1 MFSFRFLFSI
11 RSLLSLSALSGLTA
25 AGVAGAWIVS
35 SYRRDSEQKYIGGG
49 GEGSSL
55 VADPTALEL
64 GEVWE
69 SDAHRVE
76 VPLTNKGETTI
87 TISRFATTCSCSSVE
102 PTSIEIPPGET
113 RRVVMALDLQPSSRE
128 EADKPTTD
136 FSVDLTPFLAGEPE
150 QQGPTWQV
158 TARVRRPLLRTPRQI
173 DLGWHSERAQPF
185 EPVLVTVDIAPGI
198 DGLKAFGTKM
208 LVSLNRD
215 KKGTSRYILS
225 VTPIGP
231 LQVGEVSGFV
241 RLTPYRKGEALPSR
255 TISVRG
261 RVVDDVELTPTGV
274 IRDAI
279 DRYDPDG
286 DRHAAIANGNGLRVG
301 EGRKPRGRYARRA
314 IHRRGRE
321 SAPARP
327 PKDHR
332 DRPICGRDPPYC
344 TGQRRVD
351 APDRTPRDVLRHGCL
366 DQIIQV
372 QVYVA
377 LR

>member
-274 IRDAI
+274 LFGTQSIGTTRTETVTLRSLTGTDFELVKVESRGVDTRVERSTGADANRRLLVHQKI
-279 DRYDPDG
+279 TAIGQYAGEIHLTVQDKDVSMRRIELPVMYFG
-286 DRHAAIANGNGLRVG
+286 TAAST
-301 EGRKPRGRYARRA
+301 K
-314 IHRRGRE
+314 
-321 SAPARP
+321 
-327 PKDHR
+327 
-332 DRPICGRDPPYC
+332 
-344 TGQRRVD
+344 
-351 APDRTPRDVLRHGCL
+351 
-366 DQIIQV
+366 
-372 QVYVA
+372 
-377 LR
+377 